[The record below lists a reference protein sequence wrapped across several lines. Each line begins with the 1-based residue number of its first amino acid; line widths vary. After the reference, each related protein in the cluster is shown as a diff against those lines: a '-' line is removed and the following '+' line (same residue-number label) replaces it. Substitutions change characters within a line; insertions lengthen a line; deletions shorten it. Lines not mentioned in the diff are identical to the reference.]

1 MIVYSEETIVNLKVV
16 NEGVNSVNVFL
27 KNVNEFSNFPMLGV
41 IIPQNNINQE
51 VVCEYIGYCC
61 QFGFDS

>member
-27 KNVNEFSNFPMLGV
+27 KKVDDFSNFPILGV
-41 IIPQNNINQE
+41 IIPQDNIN
-51 VVCEYIGYCC
+51 
-61 QFGFDS
+61 